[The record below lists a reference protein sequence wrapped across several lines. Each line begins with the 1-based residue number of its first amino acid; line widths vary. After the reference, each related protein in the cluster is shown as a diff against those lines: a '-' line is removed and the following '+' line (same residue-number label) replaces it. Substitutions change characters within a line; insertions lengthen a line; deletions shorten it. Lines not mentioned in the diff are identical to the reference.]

1 MREADPREWD
11 GPVIERIE
19 EVREYL
25 EVKMQA
31 HDDVQLLDPTTSL
44 EGEYQVFIAEFIER
58 QEPVTFYHLPGD
70 DFAAFVAQ
78 LHREARGE
86 GLPDWAVPQ
95 HTLWA
100 VRGGRM
106 VGVLKLRH
114 RLTPMLENRGG
125 HIGYFVRP
133 SARGQGVATRM
144 LALALDRAR
153 ALGLTR
159 VLLTCDIDN
168 HASARV
174 MIINGAVRATDGAHP
189 DTGQPLAR
197 YWIDLVTA

>member
-1 MREADPREWD
+1 MSN
-11 GPVIERIE
+11 
-19 EVREYL
+19 
-25 EVKMQA
+25 
-31 HDDVQLLDPTTSL
+31 VQLLHPTTDI
-44 EGEYQVFIAEFIER
+44 EPEYRAFIAEFIEQ
-58 QEPVTFYHLPGD
+58 QEPEMFYRLPGD
-70 DFAAFVAQ
+70 DFAEFVAQ

-95 HTLWA
+95 NTLWA
-100 VRGGRM
+100 VRDARL

-114 RLTPMLENRGG
+114 RLTPALESRGG

-133 SARGQGVATRM
+133 SARGRGIATRM
-144 LALALDRAR
+144 LAMALDKAR

-174 MIINGAVRATDGAHP
+174 MVKNGGVRTTDSADPG
-189 DTGQPLAR
+189 TGLPLAR
-197 YWIDLVTA
+197 YWIDLETR

>member
-1 MREADPREWD
+1 MDTENM
-11 GPVIERIE
+11 
-19 EVREYL
+19 L
-25 EVKMQA
+25 
-31 HDDVQLLDPTTSL
+31 QLINPTTDF
-44 EGEYQVFIAEFIER
+44 EQEYRAFIAEFIER
-58 QEPVTFYHLPGD
+58 QEPEMFYRLPGD
-70 DFAAFVAQ
+70 DFAEFEAQ
-78 LHREARGE
+78 LHQEARGE

-95 HTLWA
+95 NTLWA
-100 VRGGRM
+100 VRGGCM

-114 RLTPMLENRGG
+114 RLTPALENRGG

-153 ALGLTR
+153 ASGLSR

-174 MIINGAVRATDGAHP
+174 MVKNGGVRTTDSTDPG
-189 DTGQPLAR
+189 TGLPLAR
-197 YWIDLVTA
+197 YWIDLEGV